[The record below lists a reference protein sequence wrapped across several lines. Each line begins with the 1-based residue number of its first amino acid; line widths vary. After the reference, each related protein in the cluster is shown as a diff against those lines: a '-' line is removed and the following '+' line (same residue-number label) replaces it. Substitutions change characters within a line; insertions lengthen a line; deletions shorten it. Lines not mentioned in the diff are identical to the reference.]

1 MMATLAAAE
10 DPPFLA
16 VKALLLNPENP
27 EHGITVSIRWSHCWI
42 AILDCHSLYW
52 METG

>member
-27 EHGITVSIRWSHCWI
+27 EAWVSQYQFAGDI
-42 AILDCHSLYW
+42 A
-52 METG
+52 G